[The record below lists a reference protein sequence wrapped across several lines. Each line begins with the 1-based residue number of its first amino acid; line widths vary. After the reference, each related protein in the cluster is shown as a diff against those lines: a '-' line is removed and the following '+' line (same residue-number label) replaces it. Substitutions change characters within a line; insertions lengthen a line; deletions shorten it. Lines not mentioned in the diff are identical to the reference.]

1 MGFSTNL
8 FWFFFLTLITV
19 KILGT
24 NHEISY
30 WPFCDAAIKL
40 RPIIISVSIFLSFMI
55 VRSAILSKD

>member
-1 MGFSTNL
+1 M
-8 FWFFFLTLITV
+8 TLITV

-40 RPIIISVSIFLSFMI
+40 CPIIILVSIFLSFI
-55 VRSAILSKD
+55 VVRSAILLKD